1 MQFIFRT
8 ETLKLRD
15 ISILLQ
21 LNTFNFTLYTT
32 VTLIFKN
39 KLSQRLNAEPRVFL
53 KKKVDY
59 MRRYVRIIFKKKST
73 NWFLILE

>member
-53 KKKVDY
+53 KKKG
-59 MRRYVRIIFKKKST
+59 
-73 NWFLILE
+73 